1 MNADNKKDRRRSGQS
16 GEVLLEIHGLR
27 IEGQS
32 EDVWHE
38 IVKGI
43 DLTLRR
49 GEVLGLIGE
58 SGAGKSTIG
67 LAAMG
72 YARPGCRIS
81 AGEIR
86 FDGVDLSK
94 ASEDEKRKIWGAR
107 IAYVAQSAAAAFNP
121 AHILLSQYAEAPLT
135 HGLMGESEVKREAVD
150 LFRRLQLPNPEQI
163 GFRYP
168 HQVSGG
174 QLQRAMTA
182 MAMSCRPDLI
192 IFDEPTTAL
201 DVTTQI
207 EVLAA
212 IKDIVRQFNTAAIYI
227 THDLAVVAQ
236 MADRIMVLR
245 YGELVEE
252 APTRRMLTD
261 PQQPYTKSLWAVRAL
276 RKDEERSDDT
286 ILRVDGV
293 DASYGGMITVLSGVT
308 VRVPRGRTVAVVG
321 ESGSGKSTL
330 ARVITGLLPPAKGE
344 ITFEGKRLPP
354 SLKDRSK
361 DQLRRLQMI
370 YQMPD
375 TALNPRR
382 RVRDIIGRPV
392 QHFLGLGGAAR
403 HRRVRELLEMIELD
417 DRFLERLPAEL
428 SGGQKQRVCIAR
440 ALATEPDLII
450 CDEVTSALDQ
460 IVAEEIL
467 KLLLRLQKELGV
479 SYLYI
484 THDLATVKAIAD
496 EIVVMYQG
504 KVVQSGPKSEVLRP
518 PQHAYTELL
527 LSSVPEM
534 DPDWLDS
541 LLTKRGQTRTEAR
554 PA

>member
-1 MNADNKKDRRRSGQS
+1 MSVSERAANIDRSAEAGQI
-16 GEVLLEIHGLR
+16 LLEMRGLR

-32 EDVWHE
+32 DDRWNE

-72 YARPGCRIS
+72 YARPGCRIT
-81 AGEIR
+81 AGSIL
-86 FDGVDLSK
+86 FDGIDLVK
-94 ASEDEKRKIWGAR
+94 IDEAERRRILGAR

-121 AHILLSQYAEAPLT
+121 AHKLIDQCVESPLGHDLMDEAEA
-135 HGLMGESEVKREAVD
+135 KRNAVD
-150 LFRRLQLPNPEQI
+150 LFRRLRLPDAEHF
-163 GFRYP
+163 GLRYP

-182 MAMSCRPDLI
+182 MAMACRPDLI

-212 IKDIVRQFNTAAIYI
+212 IKNVVRQFDMAAIYI
-227 THDLAVVAQ
+227 SHDLAVVAQ
-236 MADRIMVLR
+236 MADRVMVLR

-252 APTRRMLTD
+252 APTRIMLAN
-261 PQQPYTKSLWAVRAL
+261 PQQAYTKSLWAVRSL
-276 RKDEERSDDT
+276 RKEEEEPGEDLL
-286 ILRVDGV
+286 LRVDAV
-293 DASYGGMITVLSGVT
+293 DASYGSYKVLHGVSMQIA
-308 VRVPRGRTVAVVG
+308 RGRTVAVVG

-330 ARVITGLLPPAKGE
+330 ARVITGLLPPAEGT
-344 ITFEGKRLPP
+344 ILFEGKPLPP
-354 SLKDRSK
+354 RLKDRDKSL
-361 DQLRRLQMI
+361 LRRVQMI

-382 RVRDIIGRPV
+382 RVRDILGRPLE
-392 QHFLGLGGAAR
+392 HHLGLTGRAR
-403 HRRVRELLEMIELD
+403 LSRTLELLQMAELD
-417 DRFLERLPAEL
+417 ERYLDRFPNEL
-428 SGGQKQRVCIAR
+428 SGGQKQRICIAR
-440 ALATEPDLII
+440 ALAINPDLII

-460 IVAEEIL
+460 LVAEEIL

-496 EIVVMYQG
+496 DIVVMHQG
-504 KVVQSGPKSEVLRP
+504 RVVESGSKSEILTP
-518 PQHAYTELL
+518 PHHAYTELL

-534 DPDWLDS
+534 DPDWLDGI
-541 LLTKRGQTRTEAR
+541 LAR
-554 PA
+554 RAAAAAA

>member
-1 MNADNKKDRRRSGQS
+1 
-16 GEVLLEIHGLR
+16 VLLEIRGLR

-86 FDGVDLSK
+86 FDGVDLSN

-107 IAYVAQSAAAAFNP
+107 IAYVAQSAAAAFQSGAYP
-121 AHILLSQYAEAPLT
+121 AQPICRSAAHAW
-135 HGLMGESEVKREAVD
+135 LMGESEVKREAVD

-212 IKDIVRQFNTAAIYI
+212 IKT
-227 THDLAVVAQ
+227 
-236 MADRIMVLR
+236 
-245 YGELVEE
+245 
-252 APTRRMLTD
+252 
-261 PQQPYTKSLWAVRAL
+261 S
-276 RKDEERSDDT
+276 
-286 ILRVDGV
+286 
-293 DASYGGMITVLSGVT
+293 
-308 VRVPRGRTVAVVG
+308 
-321 ESGSGKSTL
+321 SGSSHRRDL
-330 ARVITGLLPPAKGE
+330 HHAR
-344 ITFEGKRLPP
+344 
-354 SLKDRSK
+354 S
-361 DQLRRLQMI
+361 
-370 YQMPD
+370 
-375 TALNPRR
+375 RR
-382 RVRDIIGRPV
+382 RGADGGSHHGAPV
-392 QHFLGLGGAAR
+392 
-403 HRRVRELLEMIELD
+403 
-417 DRFLERLPAEL
+417 
-428 SGGQKQRVCIAR
+428 
-440 ALATEPDLII
+440 
-450 CDEVTSALDQ
+450 
-460 IVAEEIL
+460 
-467 KLLLRLQKELGV
+467 
-479 SYLYI
+479 
-484 THDLATVKAIAD
+484 
-496 EIVVMYQG
+496 
-504 KVVQSGPKSEVLRP
+504 
-518 PQHAYTELL
+518 
-527 LSSVPEM
+527 
-534 DPDWLDS
+534 W
-541 LLTKRGQTRTEAR
+541 
-554 PA
+554 